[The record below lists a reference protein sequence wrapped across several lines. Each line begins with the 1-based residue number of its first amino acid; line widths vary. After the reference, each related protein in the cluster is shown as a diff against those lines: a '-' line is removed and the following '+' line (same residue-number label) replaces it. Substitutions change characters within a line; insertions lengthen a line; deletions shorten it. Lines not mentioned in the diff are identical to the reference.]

1 MTDVYGTAL
10 TTIRA
15 GAPGLSDA
23 TCEVIA
29 RTIARKLK
37 APQPTPARKTV
48 VLSTETFIADEEGG
62 PVSGICIDLPD
73 GSQIWSGE
81 CSHALLEE
89 AAALDESPD
98 ESGQFLMMAT
108 KGKAT
113 RVVAQVATVDDGIAL
128 ARGLALNATSSASPA
143 PSPAILVNEGQS

>member
-1 MTDVYGTAL
+1 MTDVYGTAY

-23 TCEVIA
+23 TCQVIA
-29 RTIARKLK
+29 QTIARKLK
-37 APQPTPARKTV
+37 AAAKPV
-48 VLSTETFIADEEGG
+48 VLSTETFIADEEDG
-62 PVSGICIDLPD
+62 PVSGICIELPD

-81 CSHALLEE
+81 CSNALLEE

-98 ESGQFLMMAT
+98 ESGQFLMVAT
-108 KGKAT
+108 KGQAT

-128 ARGLALNATSSASPA
+128 ARALALSATSNASPA
-143 PSPAILVNEGQS
+143 AAPAIRDEGGQS

>member
-1 MTDVYGTAL
+1 MTDVYGTAY

-23 TCEVIA
+23 TCQVIAQTIA
-29 RTIARKLK
+29 RTLK
-37 APQPTPARKTV
+37 AATPTLAAKPV
-48 VLSTETFIADEEGG
+48 VLSTETFIADEEDG

-81 CSHALLEE
+81 CSNVLLEE

-98 ESGQFLMMAT
+98 ESGQFLMVAT
-108 KGKAT
+108 KGQAT
-113 RVVAQVATVDDGIAL
+113 RVIAQVATVDDGIAL
-128 ARGLALNATSSASPA
+128 ARALALSATSNASPA
-143 PSPAILVNEGQS
+143 PAPAIRDEEGQS